1 MDKRERPIYKAV
13 FFSEEEWQIVS
24 KKMQEADIGSYSV
37 FCREMLLNGEVKH
50 YDFSALKELSSNIG
64 RIGVNINQ
72 VAKRCNE
79 NHSVTEADVQQLRR
93 SYQELEAVR
102 RTDIMGIYGAITYEL
117 QRHKLT
123 QITVFMY
130 RFPSCNR
137 KSKNEP

>member
-13 FFSEEEWQIVS
+13 FFSEEEWQIVA

-79 NHSVTEADVQQLRR
+79 NHSVTEADEPVHYRSLRAVQRR
-93 SYQELEAVR
+93 S
-102 RTDIMGIYGAITYEL
+102 
-117 QRHKLT
+117 RHGWACTSRHPDFLCPL
-123 QITVFMY
+123 
-130 RFPSCNR
+130 PSGESLR
-137 KSKNEP
+137 QHRY

>member
-13 FFSEEEWQIVS
+13 FLSEEEWQIVA
-24 KKMQEADIGSYSV
+24 KKMQEADIRSYSV

-93 SYQELEAVR
+93 NYQELKSLCLE
-102 RTDIMGIYGAITYEL
+102 
-117 QRHKLT
+117 KLT
-123 QITVFMY
+123 KML
-130 RFPSCNR
+130 R
-137 KSKNEP
+137 KIE

>member
-13 FFSEEEWQIVS
+13 FFSEEEWQIVA

-50 YDFSALKELSSNIG
+50 YDFSVLKELSSNIG

-93 SYQELEAVR
+93 SYQELKSLCLE
-102 RTDIMGIYGAITYEL
+102 
-117 QRHKLT
+117 KLT
-123 QITVFMY
+123 KML
-130 RFPSCNR
+130 R
-137 KSKNEP
+137 KICWCIISQ